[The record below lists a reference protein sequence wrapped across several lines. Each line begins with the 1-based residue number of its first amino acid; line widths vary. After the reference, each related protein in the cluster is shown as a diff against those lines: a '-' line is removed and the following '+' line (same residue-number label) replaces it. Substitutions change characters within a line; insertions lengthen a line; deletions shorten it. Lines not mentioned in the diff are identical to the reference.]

1 MNKHGS
7 VSLRAVTLARIAP
20 YTSVQTRHFTFLTTR
35 EGHAII
41 QECAFPEVIR
51 SPPRSRCE
59 PTSRAACSAAA
70 ELERIHA
77 VADLDEEITISDFQQ
92 ADPRLLAAVDV
103 LITGWGCPWIGAA
116 ELAAMPRLRAIVHAA
131 GTVKDHLGPDV
142 WSRGILVTTAADANA
157 YPVAEYTLA
166 AILLAGKGVP
176 ELARGYAADPGCSA
190 ADRPGIG
197 NYGRTVGIVGAS
209 RVGRRVI
216 ELLGSFDFTVLLYDP
231 YVADDDP
238 VLARATRVSLDELFR
253 RSSIVSV
260 HAPLL
265 PQTTGMVGGRQ
276 LDLMSP
282 GSVLINTAQGRD
294 RGPRRPRAGG
304 PRQGRASDPRRD
316 GARAAPRDHPLRR
329 LPGVILT
336 PHVAGSLGNELGRLG
351 ESAVG
356 ELELLAAGRPP
367 RSPVLRESQATM
379 A

>member
-1 MNKHGS
+1 MRFPGS
-7 VSLRAVTLARIAP
+7 DPLLAAFAMRADL
-20 YTSVQTRHFTFLTTR
+20 
-35 EGHAII
+35 
-41 QECAFPEVIR
+41 
-51 SPPRSRCE
+51 PRRLFG
-59 PTSRAACSAAA
+59 RA

-77 VADLDEEITISDFQQ
+77 VADLDEGITISDFRQ

-116 ELAAMPRLRAIVHAA
+116 ELAAMPRLRAILHAA
-131 GTVKDHLGPDV
+131 GTVKDHVGPEV
-142 WSRGILVTTAADANA
+142 WARGILVTTAADANA

-190 ADRPGIG
+190 ADGPGIG
-197 NYGRTVGIVGAS
+197 NYGRVVGIVGAS

-238 VLARATRVSLDELFR
+238 VLAGATRVSLDDLFR

-265 PQTTGMVGGRQ
+265 PETTGMVGSRQ
-276 LDLMSP
+276 FDLMSP
-282 GSVLINTAQGRD
+282 GSVLINTA
-294 RGPRRPRAGG
+294 RGAIVDHDALVRAV
-304 PRQGRASDPRRD
+304 RAK
-316 GARAAPRDHPLRR
+316 GVRAILDVTAPEPLPTDHPLRG

-367 RSPVLRESQATM
+367 RSPVLRQSQATM